1 MQTSAAADAKQA
13 EVKAKHLHKQVAE
26 QQRDLKSTA
35 AEAQSLAKQQT
46 AAEAAIQ
53 QAVSR

>member
-1 MQTSAAADAKQA
+1 MQTAAAADAKQA
-13 EVKAKHLHKQVAE
+13 EVKAKHLQKQLAE
-26 QQRDLKSTA
+26 QQRDLTSTA
-35 AEAQSLAKQQT
+35 AEAQSLAKQQA